1 MKRKYILT
9 AICLL
14 LLITVG
20 AAQSFA
26 SETNGIINAGS
37 NCAWGENIGWI
48 NFGATNGNVAITD
61 TTLTGYV
68 WSSTYGWI
76 NLSPTN
82 GGVTNTAN
90 GVLGGNAW
98 SSTLGWIPFTGVT
111 INTSGK
117 LTGMAGTAGSTAGRI
132 NFDCRNCNVT
142 TDWRPASVRTAS
154 STPTT
159 TTTAVSAT
167 PTPTTTAIAQAPG
180 TGGTPVAASPE
191 VQPPP
196 QLDIVEGPGALEN
209 KKAKKP
215 MLAIIAAIIAA
226 AVAVVFYIF
235 KRRRKRTNEI

>member
-1 MKRKYILT
+1 MKRECII
-9 AICLL
+9 AIISLL

-20 AAQSFA
+20 VAPSSA
-26 SETNGIINAGS
+26 SQTDGTIEANNKYV
-37 NCAWGENIGWI
+37 WGENIGWI
-48 NFGATNGNVAITD
+48 NFAATGGNVHVTD
-61 TTLTGYV
+61 SAVTGFA
-68 WSSTYGWI
+68 WSQNYGWI

-98 SSTLGWIPFTGVT
+98 FSTLGWISFSGVT
-111 INTSGK
+111 IDTSGK
-117 LTGMAGTAGSTAGRI
+117 LTGMAGTAGSTTGRI

-196 QLDIVEGPGALEN
+196 LFDIVVGPGSLES
-209 KKAKKP
+209 KKANIP
-215 MLAIIAAIIAA
+215 ILAIIAAIIAA